1 MKWKRGVSMRL
12 ILKKKYGFAQLN
24 ANTYVSP
31 YHQHQEVLEPI
42 KKYDLSDGI
51 VELYG
56 EMKIHKDLGIFLNE
70 IFTINNLNEQYEQFI
85 DKYKVY
91 EKIRFPSSVIVT
103 ESLGTF
109 DLSLSRLIYLS
120 LRS

>member
-1 MKWKRGVSMRL
+1 MRL